1 MKKLTLGGLLL
12 VFIVIGTVFYRQH
25 QLITNYRAQLYDQL
39 YIIQKPIERI
49 LLFQETAET
58 YSNDEREQLFN
69 TLQEAYEDVA
79 NYTGGGL
86 QLEAHIKEQV
96 FMDYL
101 ITKNTYAQSLNAYSE
116 AETSEQR
123 TKIHKQLKEHYKIYK
138 RFLDKT
144 KASLIKDV
152 E

>member
-1 MKKLTLGGLLL
+1 MKKLTLGGLLI

-25 QLITNYRAQLYDQL
+25 QLMTTYRAQLYNQL

-58 YSNDEREQLFN
+58 FSDDEREQLFN

-86 QLEAHIKEQV
+86 QLEPHIEEQV

-101 ITKNTYAQSLNAYSE
+101 NTKNTYAQSLNAYSE
-116 AETSEQR
+116 AETPEQR
-123 TKIHKQLKEHYKIYK
+123 AKVHTHLKEHYETYK
-138 RFLDKT
+138 RFLEKT
-144 KASLIKDV
+144 KVSLVKDF

>member
-1 MKKLTLGGLLL
+1 
-12 VFIVIGTVFYRQH
+12 
-25 QLITNYRAQLYDQL
+25 
-39 YIIQKPIERI
+39 

-58 YSNDEREQLFN
+58 FSDDEREQLFN

-86 QLEAHIKEQV
+86 QLEPHIEEQV

-101 ITKNTYAQSLNAYSE
+101 NTKNTYAQSLNAYSE
-116 AETSEQR
+116 AETPEQR
-123 TKIHKQLKEHYKIYK
+123 AKIHTQLKEHYETYK
-138 RFLDKT
+138 RFLEKT
-144 KASLIKDV
+144 KASLVKDF